1 MQKILSSVIYI
12 LVGILCSSHQA
23 ADSNNLMVEE
33 KRIEKAAQQL
43 PDVINRFKVDVDSFE
58 NIIAPLTSL
67 DSFETAI
74 NLRAKQLWSKAVLSF
89 ADLKDNDDRP
99 LYWARLQT
107 SRSLRQNPAFNALTS
122 AQQEALLWN
131 LELLSRG
138 KEDINFDKKSTK
150 KILLTG
156 FDPFFLDRHINQ
168 SNPSGAVALALDNSI
183 INLNDQSVEIETL
196 IVPVRFGDFDKGMI
210 EQLLAPYIKD
220 KSVDMV
226 ITVSMG
232 RDDFDLERFP
242 GAPGNLNTF
251 TGATADNPL
260 VPLLDDKPLNG
271 PEFVE
276 FSLPASKMLKAKGDF
291 KINDNHKVRTTE
303 KSFSPETLNELA
315 GMTSVEGSGGGY
327 LSNEVSYRSILL
339 RDQYNPDLAVGHIHT
354 PRFREFEPVKTQK
367 IIAQLK
373 NMIVLAITK

>member
-99 LYWARLQT
+99 LYRARLQT

-196 IVPVRFGDFDKGMI
+196 IVPVRFGD
-210 EQLLAPYIKD
+210 LTR
-220 KSVDMV
+220 V
-226 ITVSMG
+226 
-232 RDDFDLERFP
+232 
-242 GAPGNLNTF
+242 
-251 TGATADNPL
+251 
-260 VPLLDDKPLNG
+260 
-271 PEFVE
+271 
-276 FSLPASKMLKAKGDF
+276 
-291 KINDNHKVRTTE
+291 
-303 KSFSPETLNELA
+303 
-315 GMTSVEGSGGGY
+315 
-327 LSNEVSYRSILL
+327 
-339 RDQYNPDLAVGHIHT
+339 
-354 PRFREFEPVKTQK
+354 
-367 IIAQLK
+367 
-373 NMIVLAITK
+373 